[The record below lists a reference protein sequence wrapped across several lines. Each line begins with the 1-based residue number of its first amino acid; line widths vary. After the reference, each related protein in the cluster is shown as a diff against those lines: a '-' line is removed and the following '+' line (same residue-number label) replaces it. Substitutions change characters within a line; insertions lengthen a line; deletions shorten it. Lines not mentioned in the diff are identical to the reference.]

1 MKRYLQSKNDLKN
14 LYQFHHFVR
23 IAAPEGTTHF
33 KMVMEATEL
42 DSGAETSTFESDKTT
57 ILPYDSANTY
67 NTLTVIDIDTV

>member
-1 MKRYLQSKNDLKN
+1 
-14 LYQFHHFVR
+14 
-23 IAAPEGTTHF
+23 
-33 KMVMEATEL
+33 MVMEATEL